1 MYFCGYERR
10 KYYYFM
16 RVTVFFLFMCFITVG
31 FAQTP
36 SDADVL
42 FGQKKYE
49 ESSRIYELLLEK
61 KSIDPLYNYRYA
73 RCLYEMQK
81 YDESIRYFLAAG
93 NKYPLRDYYLADSYF
108 LTYRFSEAIEYFNS
122 YLTSTGVNLS
132 YTDEVLDK
140 LRRSRIA
147 ARLMNRVEDIAV
159 IDSMEVDKK
168 EFLKHYRLSRETGK
182 LLQKSISVNKK
193 GVIDLISFVTQRGD
207 RRIHSD
213 TTGTKINLFSSNK
226 LLDGWSKSEPLSE
239 NVNTI
244 AYDEN
249 YPFLRLDGLTLYFAS
264 NGENSIGGYDIFITR
279 FASNTNDYLN
289 PENIGMPFNSI
300 YNDYMLV
307 VDETNQTGWFATER
321 NQKKGRVVI
330 YQFRYQDEK
339 KYIPVDDQEYSIKAA
354 QLLVSR
360 KDTLKDE
367 IVMVQVKEAD
377 YGAPHEMQFE
387 LTDKITYTNTDQF
400 RSPKALKLWNELHR
414 ISVDLIEKEEKLRTL
429 RAEFEQTTDQEDK
442 KLLTKDIIAMEKFIN
457 KSKSLII
464 DKTINIRKEEINYI
478 NNTGIN

>member
-1 MYFCGYERR
+1 
-10 KYYYFM
+10 M
-16 RVTVFFLFMCFITVG
+16 RVSVLFLLLVFISAG
-31 FAQTP
+31 FAQSP
-36 SDADVL
+36 SEADVL
-42 FGQKKYE
+42 FGQKKYRE
-49 ESSRIYELLLEK
+49 ASQIYALLLEK
-61 KSIDPLYNYRYA
+61 KAVDPLYNYRYA
-73 RCLYEMQK
+73 RCLFEMQK

-93 NKYPLRDYYLADSYF
+93 SNYPLRDYYLADSYF

-122 YLTSTGVNLS
+122 YLTSSGVNLS

-140 LRRSRIA
+140 LRRSRLA

-159 IDSMEVDKK
+159 IDSMVVDKK

-182 LLQKSISVNKK
+182 LQQKTVTINKK
-193 GVIDLISFVTQRGD
+193 GVVDLISFVTQRGD

-226 LLDGWSKSEPLSE
+226 LLDGWSRSEALSE

-249 YPFLRLDGLTLYFAS
+249 YPFLRLDGMTLYFAS

-289 PENIGMPFNSI
+289 PENIGMPFNSLE
-300 YNDYMLV
+300 NDYMFV
-307 VDETNQTGWFATER
+307 VDETNQTGWFATDR
-321 NQKKGRVVI
+321 DQRKGKVAI
-330 YQFRYQDEK
+330 YQFRYLDEK
-339 KYIPVDDQEYSIKAA
+339 KYIAVDDQDYLIKAA
-354 QLLVSR
+354 QLLISR

-377 YGAPHEMQFE
+377 YGAPHDMQFD
-387 LTDKITYTNTDQF
+387 LTDEIIYTNTDQF

-414 ISVDLIEKEEKLRTL
+414 ISVDLTEKEEKLKTL
-429 RAEFEQTTDQEDK
+429 RAEFDQIVDPDERK
-442 KLLTKDIIAMEKFIN
+442 SLSKDIIAMEKFIN

>member
-1 MYFCGYERR
+1 
-10 KYYYFM
+10 M
-16 RVTVFFLFMCFITVG
+16 RVSVLFLLLVFISAG
-31 FAQTP
+31 FAQSP
-36 SDADVL
+36 SEADVL
-42 FGQKKYE
+42 FGQKKYRE
-49 ESSRIYELLLEK
+49 ASQIYALLLEK
-61 KSIDPLYNYRYA
+61 KAVDPLYNYRYA
-73 RCLYEMQK
+73 RCLFEMQK

-93 NKYPLRDYYLADSYF
+93 SKYPLRDYYLADSYF

-122 YLTSTGVNLS
+122 YLTSSGVNLS

-140 LRRSRIA
+140 LRRSRLA

-159 IDSMEVDKK
+159 IDSLVVDKK

-182 LLQKSISVNKK
+182 LLQKTVTINKK
-193 GVIDLISFVTQRGD
+193 GVVDLISFVTQRGD

-226 LLDGWSKSEPLSE
+226 LLDGWSRSEALSE

-249 YPFLRLDGLTLYFAS
+249 YPFLRLDGMTLYFAS

-289 PENIGMPFNSI
+289 PENIGMPFNSLE
-300 YNDYMLV
+300 NDYMFV
-307 VDETNQTGWFATER
+307 VDETNQTGWFATDR
-321 NQKKGRVVI
+321 DQRKGKVAI

-339 KYIPVDDQEYSIKAA
+339 KYIAVDDQDYLIKAA
-354 QLLVSR
+354 QLLISR

-377 YGAPHEMQFE
+377 YGAPHDMQFD
-387 LTDKITYTNTDQF
+387 LTDEIIYTNTDQF

-414 ISVDLIEKEEKLRTL
+414 ISVDLTEKEEKLKTL
-429 RAEFEQTTDQEDK
+429 RAEFDQIVDPDERK
-442 KLLTKDIIAMEKFIN
+442 SLSKDIIAMEKFIN

>member
-1 MYFCGYERR
+1 
-10 KYYYFM
+10 
-16 RVTVFFLFMCFITVG
+16 
-31 FAQTP
+31 
-36 SDADVL
+36 VL
-42 FGQKKYE
+42 FGQKKYRE
-49 ESSRIYELLLEK
+49 ASQIYALLLEK
-61 KSIDPLYNYRYA
+61 KAVDPLYNYRYA
-73 RCLYEMQK
+73 RCLFEMQK

-93 NKYPLRDYYLADSYF
+93 SKYPLRDYYLADSYF

-122 YLTSTGVNLS
+122 YLTSSGVNLS

-140 LRRSRIA
+140 LRRSRLA

-159 IDSMEVDKK
+159 IDSMVVDKK

-182 LLQKSISVNKK
+182 LQQKTVTINKK
-193 GVIDLISFVTQRGD
+193 GVVDLISFVTQRGD

-226 LLDGWSKSEPLSE
+226 LLDGWSRSEALSE

-249 YPFLRLDGLTLYFAS
+249 YPFLRLDGMTLYFAS

-289 PENIGMPFNSI
+289 PENIGMPFNSLE
-300 YNDYMLV
+300 NDYMFV
-307 VDETNQTGWFATER
+307 VDETNQTGWFATDR
-321 NQKKGRVVI
+321 DQRKGKVAI

-339 KYIPVDDQEYSIKAA
+339 KYIAVDDQDYLIKAA
-354 QLLVSR
+354 QLLISR

-377 YGAPHEMQFE
+377 YGAPHDMQFD
-387 LTDKITYTNTDQF
+387 LTDEIIYTNTDQF

-414 ISVDLIEKEEKLRTL
+414 ISVDLTEKEEKLKTL
-429 RAEFEQTTDQEDK
+429 RAEFDQIVDPDERK
-442 KLLTKDIIAMEKFIN
+442 SLSKDIIAMEKFIN